1 MELRFPPLLKRRR
14 TKIVA
19 TLGPASSE
27 EAMIERLIGAGV
39 DMFRLN
45 MSHGS
50 HADHQ
55 RAYERVR
62 AAGARLARPVAVLA
76 DLCGPKIRVGRF
88 ADGAISLETGSRT
101 TITTRDVIGQPG
113 MIPSQYD
120 ALAADV
126 RRGDHIL
133 LDDGILDLQVQ
144 EVQGTEISCV
154 VVHGGVLK
162 DRKGMNLPGVSVSAA
177 SLTPKDRDDAE
188 FALKLGVDY
197 LALSFVRDAPDVTE
211 LKEIVKAAQSP
222 ALVLAKIEMAEAVS
236 HLDAILEVSDGIMA
250 ARGDLG
256 VELPLEEVPM
266 LQRQMVT
273 RARAANKPIV
283 IATQMLESMIDHVRP
298 TRAEATDVAW
308 AVLSGADA
316 VMLSAESAS
325 GAHPLLAVE
334 TLDRIARKVE
344 SHLWQEG
351 AFDAVVQP
359 VDDVPPLPLQVAIAR
374 ATSQLSRDLR
384 VRTVVV
390 PSSSGATA
398 RMVSSARPAA
408 PVVAVT
414 SDPALCRRLALLWG
428 VVPTCVPG
436 SDLARPADL
445 ARRVVRE
452 LDLASTGDFVLV
464 VSGFGGAG
472 ATIAP
477 AITALPA

>member
-1 MELRFPPLLKRRR
+1 
-14 TKIVA
+14 
-19 TLGPASSE
+19 
-27 EAMIERLIGAGV
+27 
-39 DMFRLN
+39 
-45 MSHGS
+45 
-50 HADHQ
+50 
-55 RAYERVR
+55 
-62 AAGARLARPVAVLA
+62 
-76 DLCGPKIRVGRF
+76 
-88 ADGAISLETGSRT
+88 
-101 TITTRDVIGQPG
+101 
-113 MIPSQYD
+113 MIPSQYE
-120 ALAADV
+120 ALATDV

-144 EVQGTEISCV
+144 DVEGTEITCV

-162 DRKGMNLPGVSVSAA
+162 DRKGMNLPGVKVSAA
-177 SLTPKDRDDAE
+177 SVTSKDRDDAE
-188 FALKLGVDY
+188 FALKLGVDF
-197 LALSFVRDAPDVTE
+197 LALSFVRDAADVTE
-211 LKEIVKAAQSP
+211 LKEIVNAAQSP
-222 ALVLAKIEMAEAVS
+222 AHVLAKIEMAEALN
-236 HLDAILEVSDGIMA
+236 HLDEILDVSDGIMA

-266 LQRQMVT
+266 LQRQMVE

-283 IATQMLESMIDHVRP
+283 IATQMLESMIDHARP

-325 GAHPLLAVE
+325 GAYPLLAVE

-344 SHLWQEG
+344 SHLWQQG

-359 VDDVPPLPLQVAIAR
+359 VEDVPPLPLQVAIAR

-390 PSSSGATA
+390 PSSTGATA

-414 SDPALCRRLALLWG
+414 SDASLCRRLALLWG
-428 VVPTCVPG
+428 VVPTCVAG
-436 SDLARPADL
+436 GDLARPADL

-472 ATIAP
+472 TTTIAP
-477 AITALPA
+477 AITTLSV